1 MYSMMTIILLWCIGN
16 LLKRVNSE
24 EFLPQ
29 GETFFF
35 LLYLYEMM
43 GVNRTRSHFMICI
56 NQTIMLCTLDLYG
69 DVCQLFL
76 NKTGEMV
83 SFKEWKLLVF

>member
-43 GVNRTRSHFMICI
+43 GVVVI
-56 NQTIMLCTLDLYG
+56 L
-69 DVCQLFL
+69 
-76 NKTGEMV
+76 
-83 SFKEWKLLVF
+83 